1 MFGLSVLGYAL
12 DICFINLSVA
22 IPPAWTMTCLAART
36 RIVDGAVGMVKL
48 AIDQLESESVG
59 KLAEADRGKLVI
71 NLMPVLVSDTE
82 TQPVLNV
89 GKE

>member
-1 MFGLSVLGYAL
+1 MLRRQQAEAV
-12 DICFINLSVA
+12 V
-22 IPPAWTMTCLAART
+22 AART

-48 AIDQLESESVG
+48 AIDQLESESVV
-59 KLAEADRGKLVI
+59 KLAESDRVKLVI
-71 NLMPVLVSDTE
+71 NLMTVLVSDTE